1 MIKEIRINLV
11 GAGMGSDACLTGEV
25 KNIIHEAD
33 MVFGAA
39 RLSRPFSDSSVQKV
53 VDTYRVSEMIEV
65 LENMIRDSGTLCC
78 SEMKS
83 DPELL
88 RAVFVFSGDSGFYSG
103 AEGAYKKLKEWAD
116 TKLKEGLRVSIDI
129 KAGISSIAYLASRL
143 KVSWQDAQIHSIHG
157 RDFDEEISGIIDS
170 VRYCGKTFILL
181 SGAKDVARLADSV
194 AKFAGRSQTGEN
206 GASLG
211 KADISTW
218 IEMYLGYRLS
228 YDDEELI
235 KIVFTDD
242 GLSADGG
249 LSADDGLSADGIRT
263 FRYSS
268 ESDTEIQLKEGLY
281 TAFIY
286 NPSPE
291 IRPLSYGIPTD
302 RYIREQGV
310 PITKE
315 EIREI
320 VLSKLRLYAG
330 CTFYDLGSGT
340 GGVTVDAARISPDVR
355 VVSVEKKP
363 ERAELIRRNVERFGL
378 FNVTV
383 LVGDS
388 ADVLAAGM
396 ADSFETDD
404 VRAVHSAEA
413 GGMEEFDA
421 RAINIIKKYPP
432 DRVFIG
438 GTEGRLRDIIN
449 LLRITGRKIRVCM
462 TAITERTKSD
472 IMNMLG
478 EGIITDPD
486 IVEVGVSR
494 LIYDDDRYVMKD
506 ENRIMIAAFDLKSD
520 VS

>member
-39 RLSRPFSDSSVQKV
+39 RLSSPFSDSSVQKV

-65 LENMIRDSGTLCC
+65 LEDTIRDSGTLCC
-78 SEMKS
+78 SEIKS

-116 TKLKEGLRVSIDI
+116 TKVKEGLRVSIDI

-194 AKFAGRSQTGEN
+194 AKLAGRSQTGEN

-211 KADISTW
+211 KADISTG

-235 KIVFTDD
+235 NIVFT
-242 GLSADGG
+242 
-249 LSADDGLSADGIRT
+249 DDGLSADGIRT

-355 VVSVEKKP
+355 VVSVEKRP

-378 FNVTV
+378 FNVTI

-421 RAINIIKKYPP
+421 RVINIIKKYPP

-438 GTEGRLRDIIN
+438 GTEGRLRDIID
-449 LLRITGRKIRVCM
+449 LLRVTKRKIRVCM

-494 LIYDDDRYVMKD
+494 LINDDGRYVMKD